1 MSKSEG
7 NSRGIW
13 GEETSSGKGFV
24 PLWAKLLVVVSVVI
38 MIAGLVMPA
47 FSAGAPERGPGSAF
61 RIPATAVSALTGD
74 PNAEDNLN
82 RSDASPMVRLSP
94 QMFRV
99 GFGFFIAFMVAYSL
113 RACLRI
119 ALVAV
124 AFFFITGFGLQ
135 HEGLVDVKWDRMQEK
150 YSEVS
155 VTISDGA
162 RKASDRSADLMR
174 FLPGAAAAGLGLVV
188 GFIRRR
194 G

>member
-1 MSKSEG
+1 MGNSDG

-24 PLWAKLLVVVSVVI
+24 PLWAKLLVVISVVI
-38 MIAGLVMPA
+38 MVAGLVMPA
-47 FSAGAPERGPGSAF
+47 FTSGPPERGPGSAY

-74 PNAEDNLN
+74 PDAEASLN
-82 RSDASPMVRLSP
+82 NSDASPIVKLSP
-94 QMFRV
+94 NMFRV

-135 HEGLVDVKWDRMQEK
+135 HEGFVDVKWNRMQEK
-150 YSEVS
+150 YTQVS
-155 VTISDGA
+155 ADLGGGA
-162 RKASDRSADLMR
+162 RKASERSAELMK